1 MKAASV
7 LKSIMTGKQQPG
19 TLPAELI
26 TTDRILERWAADSG
40 SGLPTDEWDDRRQSR
55 PVPLDDD
62 TWLVVDLCVRK
73 APDRSREFIVRWYK
87 SPLPTSVQ
95 AKKAGMAEMKYKQI
109 HALTLHFM
117 KHRLEEAG
125 NATLRRLLAA
135 VG

>member
-7 LKSIMTGKQQPG
+7 RKAIETGIQLPG
-19 TLPAELI
+19 TIPLEFM

-40 SGLPTDEWDDRRQSR
+40 SGLPTEVWDDTPHSR

-62 TWLVVDLCVRK
+62 TWLVVDACVRK
-73 APDRSREFIVRWYK
+73 APERSREFIVRWYK
-87 SPLPTSVQ
+87 SPLPTSIQ
-95 AKKAGMAEMKYKQI
+95 AKKAGMDEKKYKQI

-117 KHRLEEAG
+117 KHRLEETG

-135 VG
+135 VS